1 MINVCWLDS
10 TEIHGIV
17 CAFRKMILHL
27 VRGTLILPMIRMLCE
42 WLALFAPP
50 SHHHCVSAAT
60 HKFQYTGFTI
70 LRFKRTKKSELPS
83 HLFMFF
89 SVPISF
95 FSSFIVLGETFGK
108 IPCIL
113 QPIIKTLHAQSK

>member
-1 MINVCWLDS
+1 MINVCGLILQRF
-10 TEIHGIV
+10 TEF
-17 CAFRKMILHL
+17 CAPFEKMILHL

-50 SHHHCVSAAT
+50 SHHHCESAAT

-70 LRFKRTKKSELPS
+70 LRFKRTEKSELPS

-89 SVPISF
+89 CVPISF
-95 FSSFIVLGETFGK
+95 FLSSFWETFGK